1 MAKQKRN
8 SKIPQESICTFIHCI
23 CSFASFNNLLE
34 NIPIITGNC
43 KKLSGVWPTLYNV
56 EYALVLKVK
65 GQENAVTAVFE
76 FSTFIRIN
84 VLKVK
89 GQENAV
95 TAVFEFSTFIW
106 IKIFFLCVKTAYVHL
121 SSRDCLCMYI
131 YESTF
136 NYTSRSLLSII
147 ATCTLHNN
155 PWMFVLTFHRSFKR
169 TRHWANWPYWF
180 DCMSSAIKYS

>member
-1 MAKQKRN
+1 MSA
-8 SKIPQESICTFIHCI
+8 
-23 CSFASFNNLLE
+23 
-34 NIPIITGNC
+34 
-43 KKLSGVWPTLYNV
+43 VWPTLYNV
-56 EYALVLKVK
+56 EYAL
-65 GQENAVTAVFE
+65 
-76 FSTFIRIN
+76 

-180 DCMSSAIKYS
+180 DCMSSAMKYSSEKCTIQVLMSEVLINFVNEPSEIIHQSIVYCTCNCY